1 MTYILCISYYYYM
14 KMTMIRVHH
23 LQFSLKCL
31 MVLAV
36 LAGPALSKVA
46 LSSL

>member
-1 MTYILCISYYYYM
+1 M